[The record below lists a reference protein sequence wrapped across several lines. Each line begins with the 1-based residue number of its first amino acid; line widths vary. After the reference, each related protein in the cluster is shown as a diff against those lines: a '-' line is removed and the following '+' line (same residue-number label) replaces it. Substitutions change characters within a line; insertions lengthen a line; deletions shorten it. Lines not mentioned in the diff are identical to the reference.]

1 MTRHPLRRRGYTLIE
16 MSIAGLIA
24 AVVIT
29 AVMSMLVSGSRLFS
43 SGQNAVRGP
52 EAAILVM
59 DHLERDIIQALQ
71 VPGDP
76 RPPVAIDEA
85 GETIAFYIPG
95 ADGVLSTPKTVVG
108 VPVWWSLVEDED
120 AAGLYHP
127 ARNGE
132 VLKTVALLSWEFTLW
147 SPKYDE
153 GLPGWYVTV
162 RLRFQADNLRG
173 EPYVYARAIHLS
185 QPSTNYA
192 SFPTFGD
199 DLNPGL
205 VRLLSPPELPAFDAI
220 RPPERGDLIRP
231 DVAPEVYFGPGRVT
245 GGGVPV
251 EELP

>member
-95 ADGVLSTPKTVVG
+95 A
-108 VPVWWSLVEDED
+108 ED